1 MKHPRPRFVT
11 VASPY
16 ARSRGVRAN
25 GRLKTVHVPPLPP
38 HPGELLDA
46 SYRALLDA
54 SSSAILLLSPES
66 IILGWNRA
74 AETISGWSAHEV
86 LGRRYVDRYVPVEAR
101 AAFLAALARVTEGSE
116 VRGCE
121 FPLMG
126 RTGLQTRLSW
136 NMTQVVGPY
145 GTYWASWRSEPLS
158 SPRPSRKRHPGLR
171 RLEFGAR
178 PAACRARWKKNGA
191 ELPGSCTMSLDRP

>member
-16 ARSRGVRAN
+16 ARSRGVRPN

-38 HPGELLDA
+38 NPGELLDA
-46 SYRALLDA
+46 SYRTLLDA

-86 LGRRYVDRYVPVEAR
+86 LGVRYVDRYVPVEAR
-101 AAFLAALARVTEGSE
+101 AAFLAALARVTEGGE

-126 RTGLQTRLSW
+126 RTGFQTRLSW
-136 NMTQVVGPY
+136 NMTQVVGPVREHI
-145 GTYWASWRSEPLS
+145 GTHGDRN
-158 SPRPSRKRHPGLR
+158 RR
-171 RLEFGAR
+171 RLRDRAGR
-178 PAACRARWKKNGA
+178 GTPACAGSSSERGSPGA
-191 ELPGSCTMSLDRP
+191 ERGGRGTAQNCPGVAR